1 MHLFMKKV
9 TLILLLL
16 PFLSFNSDSLLN
28 RPMPLLANKTLDGK
42 TIDNNYF
49 KGHITIVSF
58 MFIGCMPCMNEIG
71 LLNKLNREYHT
82 NSGLQILC
90 IARQMKEQMLQFNSD
105 SKTMFSQLRK
115 ALNVDTITYS
125 IQPACSNEKSNM
137 DSMGNNVS
145 LKSECNTISD
155 IYGVYRYPTIFFVDR
170 EGIIRK
176 IYIGGPPAKNDTAYY
191 NKLKIEIDSLLG
203 H

>member
-1 MHLFMKKV
+1 MHLFMKKA

-42 TIDNNYF
+42 IIDNNYF

-71 LLNKLNREYHT
+71 LLNKLNKEYHT
-82 NSGLQILC
+82 DSRLQILC

-115 ALNVDTITYS
+115 ALKVDTITYS
-125 IQPACSNEKSNM
+125 IQPACCNEKSNI
-137 DSMGNNVS
+137 DSTGNNVS

-155 IYGVYRYPTIFFVDR
+155 IYGVDRYPTIFFIDE

-176 IYIGGPPAKNDTAYY
+176 IYTGGPPAKNDTAYY

>member
-1 MHLFMKKV
+1 MHLFMKKA

-42 TIDNNYF
+42 IIDNNYF

-71 LLNKLNREYHT
+71 LLNKLNKEYHT
-82 NSGLQILC
+82 DSRLQILC

-155 IYGVYRYPTIFFVDR
+155 IYGVDHYPTIFFIDE

-176 IYIGGPPAKNDTAYY
+176 IYAGGPPAKNDTAYY

>member
-1 MHLFMKKV
+1 MHLFMKKA

-42 TIDNNYF
+42 IIDNNYF

-71 LLNKLNREYHT
+71 LLNKLNKEYHT
-82 NSGLQILC
+82 DSRLQILC

-105 SKTMFSQLRK
+105 GKTMFSQLRK
-115 ALNVDTITYS
+115 ALNVDPITYS

-155 IYGVYRYPTIFFVDR
+155 IYGVDRYPTIFFVDE

-176 IYIGGPPAKNDTAYY
+176 IYTGGPPAKNDTAYY

>member
-1 MHLFMKKV
+1 MKKA

-16 PFLSFNSDSLLN
+16 PLLSFSSDSLLN
-28 RPMPLLANKTLDGK
+28 RPMPLLVNKTLDGK
-42 TIDNNYF
+42 TIDKSYF
-49 KGHITIVSF
+49 KGHITVVSF

-71 LLNKLNREYHT
+71 LLNKLNKEYHT

-115 ALNVDTITYS
+115 ALNVDTISYS
-125 IQPACSNEKSNM
+125 IQPACNNETSNM
-137 DSMGNNVS
+137 DSAGNNVS

-155 IYGVYRYPTIFFVDR
+155 IYGVDRYPTIFFVDG

-176 IYIGGPPAKNDTAYY
+176 IYTGGPPAKNDTAYY